1 MDKPKQTPESRLRA
15 IAEASGMTMRELN
28 ELFQRVMIDDE
39 KTRHRLIE
47 QRKAEVEYLQLQLM
61 QVQYRNEM
69 MQNELL
75 TGSLRRKV
83 WREKLRTRIV
93 GWFKRK
99 PRHSGRIDPPM
110 TPVGTPPIPDK
121 R

>member
-1 MDKPKQTPESRLRA
+1 
-15 IAEASGMTMRELN
+15 MTLRELN

-61 QVQYRNEM
+61 QVQYRNET

-75 TGSLRRKV
+75 TAHLRRKV
-83 WREKLRTRIV
+83 ARLKLWNKV
-93 GWFKRK
+93 KAWFKRQ
-99 PRHSGRIDPPM
+99 PSHSGRVVPPM
-110 TPVGTPPIPDK
+110 APVGTPAPVKP
-121 R
+121 